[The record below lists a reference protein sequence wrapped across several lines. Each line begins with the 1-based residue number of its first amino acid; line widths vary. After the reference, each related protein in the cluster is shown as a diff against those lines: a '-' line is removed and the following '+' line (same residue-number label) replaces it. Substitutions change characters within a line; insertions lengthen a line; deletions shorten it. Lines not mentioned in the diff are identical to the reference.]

1 LGETLGNLGIPD
13 LTSEQ
18 LKELCAV
25 AEEAAR
31 QYVTSK
37 VPGKRIERLDVS
49 AEVQGTRPVS
59 LEVDVDIGLSPTMGD
74 FDAQRLADEAVKEGF
89 KLAEKYLRDLA
100 CHSQR

>member
-1 LGETLGNLGIPD
+1 MENLGIPD

-18 LKELCAV
+18 AEELCAV

-31 QYVTSK
+31 KYVLSK
-37 VPGKRIERLDVS
+37 VPGKRIEKLDVS

-59 LEVDVDIGLSPTMGD
+59 LEIDVDVDLSPTLDD
-74 FDAQRLADEAVKEGF
+74 FDAQQLADGAVKEGV
-89 KLAEKYLRDLA
+89 KSAEKYLRELA